1 MFYVQPPTSS
11 LMRLS
16 RKLILLSP
24 GFPLLLL
31 LLTATQSDAA
41 PAGKAKVFGPCVGMD
56 CMHGVLMHGDAKAGD
71 SHGVEDAE
79 KRREELQ
86 RANAAAGEKPGQL
99 NQEEFLHGVLMHG
112 DAKAGSAHSHDPAP
126 TVEKR
131 PVQNGPMNQ
140 EDLMHGVLMHGDS
153 NPDHKH
159 RHSQADQAALKAG
172 GASDGVPG
180 VESRPSGFADSEDEG
195 LLGRWWRT
203 LKYLVTG
210 SGDGDSDKGGSRP
223 TSAADFNLMQDL
235 AAVGSTKT
243 VAELDQAARHSHR
256 DTDKAHRERDRREHA
271 NTVHVEH

>member
-1 MFYVQPPTSS
+1 
-11 LMRLS
+11 
-16 RKLILLSP
+16 
-24 GFPLLLL
+24 
-31 LLTATQSDAA
+31 
-41 PAGKAKVFGPCVGMD
+41 
-56 CMHGVLMHGDAKAGD
+56 AGD

-159 RHSQADQAALKAG
+159 RHSQADQAVLKAG
-172 GASDGVPG
+172 GAPATECRRRVAT
-180 VESRPSGFADSEDEG
+180 FSEDEG

-210 SGDGDSDKGGSRP
+210 SGDSDSGKGGSRP

-243 VAELDQAARHSHR
+243 VAELDQAAGHSHR
-256 DTDKAHRERDRREHA
+256 DTDKVHRERDRREHA